1 MKPSAARAAVIGLS
15 VLVLAL
21 SGLVTT
27 AVWHFL
33 SPLQPLPRG
42 LISLLAWVSSFYL
55 GTNLIFWRAVL
66 RVSPTPLPRQ
76 T

>member
-1 MKPSAARAAVIGLS
+1 MNPSAARAAVIGLS

-27 AVWHFL
+27 AVWHVL

-42 LISLLAWVSSFYL
+42 LISLLTWVSSFYL
-55 GTNLIFWRAVL
+55 GTNLIFWKAVL
-66 RVSPTPLPRQ
+66 RISSPSISRQ
-76 T
+76 N

>member
-1 MKPSAARAAVIGLS
+1 MRPSAARAAVIGLS

-27 AVWHFL
+27 AVWHVL

-66 RVSPTPLPRQ
+66 RISPASLSRQ
-76 T
+76 N